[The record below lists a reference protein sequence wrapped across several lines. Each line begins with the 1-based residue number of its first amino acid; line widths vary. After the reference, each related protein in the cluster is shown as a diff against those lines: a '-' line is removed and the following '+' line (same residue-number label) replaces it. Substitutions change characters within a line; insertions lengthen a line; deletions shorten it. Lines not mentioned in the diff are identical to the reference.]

1 MKTLMCLVLLAAVP
15 GGPAGGDREEGLR
28 LYKEGRY
35 KEAAAAFQRAV
46 AAEPESAELHYNLAL
61 ASWRSGDLTTAE
73 VSAEKY
79 AALDEHA
86 RPDLHAGLLGA
97 VRHEEAVQLQ
107 ATVEDPAPGEEPK
120 DPIAGLK
127 KALAKAKQARDYF
140 VRGASERPNPELR
153 RNSERTLKFI
163 QDLERRIEELE
174 KQAEQEPSDD
184 EGGQQKK
191 DEQKKDSEQSGKP
204 KESESED
211 PDEHEQPG
219 EPGQEKPKPGKQ
231 DPDSEQQTKNNT
243 PGQERAEGSPAPE
256 PGEGEN
262 RPEPKP
268 EPGGE
273 GQDRPV
279 AEAGPQNRAP
289 GEGAEGRELTPEQAQ
304 RLIEKLEELERQLR
318 QLRGGAKSS
327 RARVERDW

>member
-15 GGPAGGDREEGLR
+15 AAGGDREEGLR

-35 KEAAAAFQRAV
+35 EEAAAAFQRAV

-73 VSAEKY
+73 VAAEKY

-140 VRGASERPNPELR
+140 VSGASERPSPELR

-184 EGGQQKK
+184 EGGEQKK
-191 DEQKKDSEQSGKP
+191 DEEQKESGQSGKP

-211 PDEHEQPG
+211 PDEQKQPG

-231 DPDSEQQTKNNT
+231 DPDREQQTKNDT
-243 PGQERAEGSPAPE
+243 PGEERAEGSPEPE

-268 EPGGE
+268 EAGAGE
-273 GQDRPV
+273 GQDQPV
-279 AEAGPQNRAP
+279 AEAGPRNRAP
-289 GEGAEGRELTPEQAQ
+289 GEGAEGRALTPEQTQ

-318 QLRGGAKSS
+318 QVRGGSKSS